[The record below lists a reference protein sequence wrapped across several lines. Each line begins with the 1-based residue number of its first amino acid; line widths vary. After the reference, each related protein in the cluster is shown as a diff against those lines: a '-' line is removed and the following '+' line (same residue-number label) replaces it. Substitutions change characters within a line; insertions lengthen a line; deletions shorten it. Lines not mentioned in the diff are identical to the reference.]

1 MGPAACEMKVCSSNI
16 SLYTEAHQ
24 MHNLLYRPGKK
35 IICSLRPTR
44 HGKAYAGQQYRT
56 VYFGGQEVTN
66 EN

>member
-1 MGPAACEMKVCSSNI
+1 
-16 SLYTEAHQ
+16 